1 MSILLNIIA
10 FIFAI
15 GILVTFHEFGHYWV
29 AKKSGVKVL
38 RFSVGFGRSLYQ
50 WLGADGTQYRIAA
63 IPLGGYVKMLDE
75 REDPNIDPNEQH
87 RAFNRQSLQ
96 VRSVIVAAGPLAN
109 FLLAF
114 ILSFLTFVIGISGV
128 RPVIGEVR
136 PDSVAANAGIQID
149 DEILAVNNQDVKSW
163 QEVGM
168 AILDAATSEQ
178 QLMLE
183 LTQDKFDE
191 ASRQVT
197 IDTVGL
203 NMLGDAG
210 YMEALGFSGPVPRIP
225 AIVADISSGGS
236 ADRYGLQIGDQ
247 IVAFNGESVADWGYL
262 VDQVQQ
268 NASKSVELTVER
280 NGQVEVLPIE
290 IDAFEQDDGKLIG
303 RIGVRVDTEQARE
316 ELKKYQV
323 FIRYGPLESV
333 WFAAVK
339 TWEITRLTFKILWQ
353 IVTGSASLKN
363 ISGPLTIAEVAG
375 TSIAIGIGTYLSTL
389 ALLSISIGILN
400 LLPIPL
406 LDGGHLLYY
415 LIEFFKGSPVSENTQ
430 GLAQHIGIALLG
442 GLMLLALYNDIYR
455 LLY

>member
-149 DEILAVNNQDVKSW
+149 DEILAVNDQDVKSW

-210 YMEALGFSGPVPRIP
+210 YMEALGFSGPVPKIP

-290 IDAFEQDDGKLIG
+290 IDTFEQDDGKLIG

-430 GLAQHIGIALLG
+430 GLAQHIGIVLLG

>member
-136 PDSVAANAGIQID
+136 PDSVAANAGVQID
-149 DEILAVNNQDVKSW
+149 DEILAVNDQDVKSW

-247 IVAFNGESVADWGYL
+247 IVAFNGESVADWVYL
-262 VDQVQQ
+262 VNQVQQ

>member
-136 PDSVAANAGIQID
+136 PDSVAANAGVQID
-149 DEILAVNNQDVKSW
+149 DEILAVNDQDVKSW

-168 AILDAATSEQ
+168 AILDVATSEQ

-197 IDTVGL
+197 IDTAGL
-203 NMLGDAG
+203 NMLGDDG
-210 YMEALGFSGPVPRIP
+210 YMEALGFSGPVPKIP

-236 ADRYGLQIGDQ
+236 ADRYGLQVGDQ

-442 GLMLLALYNDIYR
+442 GLMLLAIYNDIYR

>member
-136 PDSVAANAGIQID
+136 PDSVAANAGVQID

-168 AILDAATSEQ
+168 AILDVATSEQ

-197 IDTVGL
+197 IDTAGL
-203 NMLGDAG
+203 NMLGDDG

>member
-149 DEILAVNNQDVKSW
+149 DEILAVNDQDVKSW

-197 IDTVGL
+197 IDTAGL

-236 ADRYGLQIGDQ
+236 ADRYGLQVGDQ

-323 FIRYGPLESV
+323 FIRYGPVESV

-442 GLMLLALYNDIYR
+442 GLMLLAIYNDIYR